1 MENTE
6 LTENKQSNNKVVIAL
21 LVVLIVMVGFVGG
34 YFIVKDITKGN
45 DDSDKNGTSQ
55 QTNGGQSQSG
65 SSDSGD
71 SGNTSGG
78 GSSTPTPEPAQD
90 EIVAG
95 ITYAEKRSNDFY
107 IEAQVDGQVNGKCD
121 ISIVPTDGS
130 QGHHETEELEIS
142 NKISVCSESFSL
154 KGMNPGEHKVT
165 VVINSTD
172 GRTKTLE
179 QIVNL

>member
-1 MENTE
+1 MEDKE
-6 LTENKQSNNKVVIAL
+6 FTENKQSNNKVVVAL
-21 LVVLIVMVGFVGG
+21 LVVLIVMVACVGG
-34 YFIVKDITKGN
+34 YFVIKDITKSN
-45 DDSDKNGTSQ
+45 DNGDKNSTSQ
-55 QTNGGQSQSG
+55 QTNGGQSQGG
-65 SSDSGD
+65 SSDSGN
-71 SGNTSGG
+71 SGSTSGG
-78 GSSTPTPEPAQD
+78 GSSTPTPEPAQN

-95 ITYAEKRSNDFY
+95 ITYAEKRSNNFY

-121 ISIVPTDGS
+121 ISVVPTDGS

-165 VVINSTD
+165 VVINATD

-179 QIVNL
+179 QIVSL